1 MIHFIV
7 VLSLFRYQAM
17 KLQEKLPRSEKT
29 SKIVMLGILSE
40 WVGSVHPV
48 MIVNG
53 VTRVKRICVFKIVV
67 RHALVLKEDFLTSG
81 EEIVDFVLKFQ
92 KNSHH
97 NMLDRLCVVE

>member
-1 MIHFIV
+1 
-7 VLSLFRYQAM
+7 M

-29 SKIVMLGILSE
+29 SKIVKLVILLE

-53 VTRVKRICVFKIVV
+53 VTRVKRICVFKIVE

-92 KNSHH
+92 KNSRH
-97 NMLDRLCVVE
+97 NMLDLLCVVE